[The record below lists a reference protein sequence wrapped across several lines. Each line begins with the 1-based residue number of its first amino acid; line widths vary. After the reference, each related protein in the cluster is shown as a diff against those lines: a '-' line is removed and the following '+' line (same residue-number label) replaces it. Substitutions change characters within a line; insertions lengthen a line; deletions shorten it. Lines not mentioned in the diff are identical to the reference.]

1 MTEGQETTTEVNR
14 KRCPTPFPQMW
25 GEGEGPGMDPGLGHL
40 EEKDSVGPSLTRA
53 WALEPEPLLCRWPQ
67 VLEGNLTL
75 LTRQ

>member
-1 MTEGQETTTEVNR
+1 MEEENGAFLWRDKDVGVAMR
-14 KRCPTPFPQMW
+14 
-25 GEGEGPGMDPGLGHL
+25 GEGEGPRMDPGLGHL